1 MYLIDVH
8 RRIEYS
14 ADAVGNLPCLADSFY
29 FFFCLSFLMSLPCC
43 GCSGFVF
50 SPSVKCWSLIHSVP
64 LILCLGQTQHGH
76 GLSQLQM

>member
-29 FFFCLSFLMSLPCC
+29 FFFAFRFLCHCHAVVAQVLCSLP
-43 GCSGFVF
+43 V
-50 SPSVKCWSLIHSVP
+50 
-64 LILCLGQTQHGH
+64 
-76 GLSQLQM
+76 